1 LAALLQS
8 SPEGISQSEANHQL
22 TRFGRNELSLQTSFG
37 WISILLNRWWRR
49 IWRRPSESLLTG
61 RDLNSFSDEAPW
73 HLAKKIAVFAE
84 VDSGQKERIIQALK
98 RTGYVVGSMGD
109 GINDSPVL
117 RAANVSI
124 SLENAADVARDAAEI
139 VLLQPDMNIPR
150 DGIDE
155 GRKTFANTQKYILIT
170 NSANFGNLLSMA
182 AASFSAA
189 SGLTD
194 PAE

>member
-1 LAALLQS
+1 
-8 SPEGISQSEANHQL
+8 
-22 TRFGRNELSLQTSFG
+22 
-37 WISILLNRWWRR
+37 
-49 IWRRPSESLLTG
+49 
-61 RDLNSFSDEAPW
+61 
-73 HLAKKIAVFAE
+73 
-84 VDSGQKERIIQALK
+84 
-98 RTGYVVGSMGD
+98 VVGSMGD

-155 GRKTFANTQKYILIT
+155 GRKTFANTQKYILTT